1 MKLLAI
7 EKELKNIDL
16 KETSELLVDEAK
28 IVFELYKKNIIR
40 EIYFNEKHCAVII
53 LECESIEQ
61 SKEYLKLLPLVQKE
75 YITFKIMELNPYTG
89 FDRLIE

>member
-1 MKLLAI
+1 MKLLVI

-16 KETSELLVDEAK
+16 KEISEILVDEAK
-28 IVFELYKKNIIR
+28 IVFELYIKDIIR
-40 EIYFNEKHCAVII
+40 EIYFNENHCAVII

-61 SKEYLKLLPLVQKE
+61 SKEYLNLLSLVQKE
-75 YITFKIMELNPYTG
+75 YITFEIMELNPYTG

>member
-7 EKELKNIDL
+7 EKETKNIDL
-16 KETSELLVDEAK
+16 KEKSEILMDEAK
-28 IVFELYKKNIIR
+28 IVFELYKKDIIR

-61 SKEYLKLLPLVQKE
+61 SKEILNLLPLVQKE
-75 YITFKIMELNPYTG
+75 YITFEIMELKPYTG
-89 FDRLIE
+89 LDRLSE